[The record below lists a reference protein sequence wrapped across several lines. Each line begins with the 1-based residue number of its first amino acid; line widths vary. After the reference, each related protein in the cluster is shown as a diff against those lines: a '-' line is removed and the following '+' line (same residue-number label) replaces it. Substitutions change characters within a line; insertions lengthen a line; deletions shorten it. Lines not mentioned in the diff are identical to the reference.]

1 MNPEQKLFWIQD
13 FKKLIERGHMNLIE
27 AFNAFD
33 SWTRL
38 NTLSANQ
45 RSLYIAILQLWN
57 AAGRPEYSSIPEQKL
72 TELSG
77 LSKKTFYNVRN
88 QLEEFGLIT
97 VLKSKSKNI
106 APKYTLKDISVK
118 NDDNFTPISTPNVTP
133 ILTPKVTPNLAPYT
147 EKSREE
153 KSREES
159 SSDKSELVKLKDFYV
174 QNFGMMSPLTYDDLQ
189 HSLTDYG
196 FDLSMEAMIRA
207 VRQQKS
213 FSTALSILKYW
224 SNNGIKT
231 LEDAMAERASFER
244 KKTGYSAQKNQSNK
258 TSKDLPKWSD
268 GYKLSQAGVDI
279 TGLSQNEMYK
289 LAEEMGLHNDDK

>member
-1 MNPEQKLFWIQD
+1 
-13 FKKLIERGHMNLIE
+13 MNLIE

-88 QLEEFGLIT
+88 QLEEFGLIG
-97 VLKSKSKNI
+97 VVKSKSKNI

-118 NDDNFTPISTPNVTP
+118 NDDNFTPISTPNITP

-147 EKSREE
+147 EKRIEEESREE
-153 KSREES
+153 DDVVNDDSVFFDALQKNLGRGVTYPESQLARVWRKDLSDEMIIKAVSIAVINRKTNFKYIDTIIKNWLNSGITTLPELQEHEEKREKSRQNS
-159 SSDKSELVKLKDFYV
+159 GTKAVKPAP
-174 QNFGMMSPLTYDDLQ
+174 N
-189 HSLTDYG
+189 
-196 FDLSMEAMIRA
+196 
-207 VRQQKS
+207 
-213 FSTALSILKYW
+213 W
-224 SNNGIKT
+224 SNPSYK
-231 LEDAMAERASFER
+231 
-244 KKTGYSAQKNQSNK
+244 NK
-258 TSKDLPKWSD
+258 TSEEDLK
-268 GYKLSQAGVDI
+268 KLEELRQESLNKLG
-279 TGLSQNEMYK
+279 TNQNK
-289 LAEEMGLHNDDK
+289 

>member
-1 MNPEQKLFWIQD
+1 
-13 FKKLIERGHMNLIE
+13 MNLIE

-88 QLEEFGLIT
+88 QLEEFGLIG
-97 VLKSKSKNI
+97 VVKSKSKNI

-118 NDDNFTPISTPNVTP
+118 NDDNFTPISTPKVTP

-147 EKSREE
+147 EKRIEEDRREE
-153 KSREES
+153 EAS
-159 SSDKSELVKLKDFYV
+159 SANSDFQKLIELYQTNFGIVKPILYEDLKADLKD
-174 QNFGMMSPLTYDDLQ
+174 
-189 HSLTDYG
+189 YG
-196 FDLSMEAMIRA
+196 IELIVEAVKRA
-207 VRQQKS
+207 VKRQKEYAYAQ
-213 FSTALSILKYW
+213 SILKSW
-224 SNNGIKT
+224 DKKGIKT
-231 LEDAMAERASFER
+231 LTQAKGEEVSFNN
-244 KKTGYSAQKNQSNK
+244 KSQNNQKNFQQQKPVKSPPAWTDEGRLIK
-258 TSKDLPKWSD
+258 
-268 GYKLSQAGVDI
+268 AGVDT
-279 TGLSQNEMYK
+279 TGMSQNEMYAK
-289 LAEEMGLHNDDK
+289 AEEMGLHDGSS

>member
-1 MNPEQKLFWIQD
+1 MNPEQRLFWIQD

-88 QLEEFGLIT
+88 QLEEFGLIG
-97 VLKSKSKNI
+97 VVKSKSKNI
-106 APKYTLKDISVK
+106 APKYTLNDISVK
-118 NDDNFTPISTPNVTP
+118 NDDNFTPISTPNITP

-147 EKSREE
+147 EKRIEEESKEENDVVNDDSVFFDALQKNLGRGVTYPESQLARVWRKDTSDEMIIKAVSIAVINRKTNFKYIDTIIKNWLNSGITTLPELQEHEEKRE
-153 KSREES
+153 KSRQNS
-159 SSDKSELVKLKDFYV
+159 GTKPVKPAP
-174 QNFGMMSPLTYDDLQ
+174 N
-189 HSLTDYG
+189 
-196 FDLSMEAMIRA
+196 
-207 VRQQKS
+207 
-213 FSTALSILKYW
+213 W
-224 SNNGIKT
+224 SNPSYK
-231 LEDAMAERASFER
+231 
-244 KKTGYSAQKNQSNK
+244 NK
-258 TSKDLPKWSD
+258 TSEEDLK
-268 GYKLSQAGVDI
+268 KLEELRQES
-279 TGLSQNEMYK
+279 LNK
-289 LAEEMGLHNDDK
+289 LGTN

>member
-1 MNPEQKLFWIQD
+1 
-13 FKKLIERGHMNLIE
+13 MNLIE

-88 QLEEFGLIT
+88 QLEEFGLIG
-97 VLKSKSKNI
+97 VVKSKSKNI

-147 EKSREE
+147 EKRIEEESREE
-153 KSREES
+153 DDIVKDDSVFFDALQKNLGRGITYPESQLARVWREDLSDVMIIKAVSIAVLSRVTNFNYIDS
-159 SSDKSELVKLKDFYV
+159 IIKNWIKAGITTLSELQAHEEKRERSKQNTSTKPVKSAPD
-174 QNFGMMSPLTYDDLQ
+174 
-189 HSLTDYG
+189 
-196 FDLSMEAMIRA
+196 
-207 VRQQKS
+207 
-213 FSTALSILKYW
+213 W
-224 SNNGIKT
+224 SNPSYK
-231 LEDAMAERASFER
+231 
-244 KKTGYSAQKNQSNK
+244 NK
-258 TSKDLPKWSD
+258 TTAEDLRKLEELRQESLSKLETNK
-268 GYKLSQAGVDI
+268 
-279 TGLSQNEMYK
+279 NE
-289 LAEEMGLHNDDK
+289 

>member
-1 MNPEQKLFWIQD
+1 MNPEQRLFWIQD

-88 QLEEFGLIT
+88 QLEEFGLIG
-97 VLKSKSKNI
+97 VVKSKSKNI

-118 NDDNFTPISTPNVTP
+118 NDDNFTPISTPNITP

-147 EKSREE
+147 EKRIEEESREE
-153 KSREES
+153 DDVVNDDSVFFDALQKNLGRGVTYPESQLARVWRKDTSDEMIIKAVSIAVINRKTNFKYIDTIIKNWLNSGITTLTELQEHEEKREKSRQTVGT
-159 SSDKSELVKLKDFYV
+159 KPVKPAP
-174 QNFGMMSPLTYDDLQ
+174 N
-189 HSLTDYG
+189 
-196 FDLSMEAMIRA
+196 
-207 VRQQKS
+207 
-213 FSTALSILKYW
+213 W
-224 SNNGIKT
+224 SNPSYK
-231 LEDAMAERASFER
+231 
-244 KKTGYSAQKNQSNK
+244 NK
-258 TSKDLPKWSD
+258 TSAEDLK
-268 GYKLSQAGVDI
+268 KLEELRQESLNKLG
-279 TGLSQNEMYK
+279 TNQNE
-289 LAEEMGLHNDDK
+289 